1 MTTTT
6 LTRPAAPAKPAG
18 TAMSAVRGRRPSIAR
33 LTVLEIRKSLS
44 TRSGL
49 SMAIAASVLPAVAVG
64 IIFALGQ
71 KIPSAAEMLA
81 IFGTLVGMLTVAV
94 GVLATAGEWTHH
106 TVQTT
111 FLTVPRRH
119 RVLTAKYAG
128 IALLGAAISAVVA
141 GSTLAVAAVAAGP
154 AFSWAGT
161 GLAVV
166 ATIGTGAAM
175 TVLGAGIGAAIA
187 NAPAALTGTYG
198 LLLVAMNLLRAVKP
212 AWADHAD
219 PLQNMA
225 DLISRQGIAGTHIAV
240 LAGWVLT
247 ATLAGTVVTR
257 RRALA

>member
-1 MTTTT
+1 VT
-6 LTRPAAPAKPAG
+6 PAI
-18 TAMSAVRGRRPSIAR
+18 RGRRPSIAR
-33 LTVLEIRKSLS
+33 LTALEIRKSLS

-49 SMAIAASVLPAVAVG
+49 GMAIAASTLPAVAVG
-64 IIFALGQ
+64 IIFGLGQ

-81 IFGTLVGMLTVAV
+81 VFGTLVAMLTLAV

-119 RVLTAKYAG
+119 RVLIAKYAG
-128 IALLGAAISAVVA
+128 MALLGAAISAVVA
-141 GSTLAVAAVAAGP
+141 GSTLAVAAVAAGS

-161 GLAVV
+161 GPAVLAV
-166 ATIGTGAAM
+166 IGTGAAM
-175 TVLGAGIGAAIA
+175 TALGAGIGAAVA
-187 NAPAALTGTYG
+187 NAPAALTGTYV

-225 DLISRQGIAGTHIAV
+225 DLISRQGTAGAHIAL
-240 LAGWVLT
+240 LAAWVVAAL
-247 ATLAGTVVTR
+247 LAGTAVTN

>member
-6 LTRPAAPAKPAG
+6 LTRPAAATRPA
-18 TAMSAVRGRRPSIAR
+18 TAVLPAVRDRRPSTAR

-49 SMAIAASVLPAVAVG
+49 GMAIAASVLPAAAVG
-64 IIFALGQ
+64 SIFALGQ

-81 IFGTLVGMLTVAV
+81 IFGTLVAMLTLAV
-94 GVLATAGEWTHH
+94 GVLTTAGEWTHQ

-128 IALLGAAISAVVA
+128 MALLGAAISAVVA

-161 GLAVV
+161 GLAVL

-175 TVLGAGIGAAIA
+175 TALGAGIGAAVA
-187 NAPAALTGTYG
+187 NAPAALTGTYV

-212 AWADHAD
+212 AWANHAD

-225 DLISRQGIAGTHIAV
+225 DLISRQGTAITHIAV

-247 ATLAGTVVTR
+247 ATVAGTAVTR
-257 RRALA
+257 TRALA

>member
-1 MTTTT
+1 MTTM
-6 LTRPAAPAKPAG
+6 LTRPAAVDRPATTVTP
-18 TAMSAVRGRRPSIAR
+18 AVRDRRPSIAR

-49 SMAIAASVLPAVAVG
+49 SIAIAASVLPAVAVG

-71 KIPSAAEMLA
+71 KIPSAAQMLA
-81 IFGTLVGMLTVAV
+81 VFDTLVAMLTVAV
-94 GVLATAGEWTHH
+94 GVLATAGEWTHQ

-111 FLTVPRRH
+111 FLAVPRRH

-128 IALLGAAISAVVA
+128 MALLGAAISAVVA
-141 GSTLAVAAVAAGP
+141 GTTLAVAAVAAGP
-154 AFSWAGT
+154 AFSWVGT
-161 GLAVV
+161 WPAVA

-175 TVLGAGIGAAIA
+175 TVIGAGIGAAIA

-212 AWADHAD
+212 AWANHAD

-225 DLISRQGIAGTHIAV
+225 DLISRQGTAGTHIAL
-240 LAGWVLT
+240 LAGWLVV
-247 ATLAGTVVTR
+247 ATLAGTAVTH